1 MQNPNIDFH
10 LTVDQPG
17 VFKNDAFRLS
27 VILDNLISNA
37 VKYQKQTETNPIVK
51 VKVTVNDEKAQ
62 IEIEDNGIGILEQH
76 LNNIFKMF
84 FRSSN
89 NVTGLGIGLHIV
101 KEALTRLG
109 GDISV
114 RSTFG
119 VGTVFR
125 IMIPNRFHTP
135 VTEAVA

>member
-1 MQNPNIDFH
+1 MQNQNIDFLLDIQQH
-10 LTVDQPG
+10 VEFLSDS
-17 VFKNDAFRLS
+17 FRLS

-37 VKYQKQTETNPIVK
+37 VKYQKQTEINPVVK
-51 VKVTVNDEKAQ
+51 IRVYVTTEKAI

-114 RSTFG
+114 QSTYG
-119 VGTVFR
+119 VGTIFKIQV
-125 IMIPNRFHTP
+125 PNRLNLP
-135 VTEAVA
+135 VTQAAI

>member
-1 MQNPNIDFH
+1 MLDIQ
-10 LTVDQPG
+10 QP
-17 VFKNDAFRLS
+17 VEFYSDSFRLS

-37 VKYQKQTETNPIVK
+37 VKYQKQTELNPVVK
-51 VKVTVNDEKAQ
+51 IRVAVTTQKAA

-109 GDISV
+109 GDITVTS
-114 RSTFG
+114 SYG
-119 VGTVFR
+119 VGTIFKITV
-125 IMIPNRFHTP
+125 PNRSNFP
-135 VTEAVA
+135 VTQVGV